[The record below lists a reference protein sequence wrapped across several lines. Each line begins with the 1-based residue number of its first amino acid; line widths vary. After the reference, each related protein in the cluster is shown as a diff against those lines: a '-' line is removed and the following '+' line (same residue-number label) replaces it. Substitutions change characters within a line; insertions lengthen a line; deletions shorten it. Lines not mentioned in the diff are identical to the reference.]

1 MNPLL
6 VRLARFARPYL
17 GLLLAALLC
26 AALFSGARMA
36 RMVLIMP
43 VLDDVLPA
51 AASERLELRWPGG
64 AELAAAARAS
74 LGESEAKPAA
84 GQMFWLLMVAGL
96 AIALVL
102 PVASFGKDYL
112 VEYTMGR
119 VLLGLQQGLCAK
131 LLALPLSVH
140 QDMRRGDTLTRVLN
154 DALRAHAGLRMF
166 FADVAQDAVAV
177 SAGIVTLLVI
187 SWQLALVVFIV
198 VPPIAWIVAS
208 FGRKI
213 QHTAR
218 RRQESV
224 GDLTQRLVD
233 ILSGIKVIQ
242 AFRAEGHESAAFGRE
257 NERLFRRTLRAVRQR
272 VTLRSL
278 VEGIA
283 SLAVMGV
290 LGLGIWVVA
299 RRMWG
304 VSPGAL
310 AAFVPVLI
318 TTQRH
323 ARELTKSWTRFQDA
337 LPSAARFFELLDTDE
352 GPSEDPDA
360 VALRG
365 LGRGVRFRDVHFAY
379 DRDPVLRGVSF
390 EIRPGEVVAL
400 VGKTGAGKTTIADLL
415 LGFRRPTAG
424 SIEVNGVDLGGITRA
439 SLLDHV
445 AVVTQEAFLFD
456 GSIRD
461 NVRYGRPDASE
472 AAFTRA
478 VRAAH
483 VDEFATTLPEGYDTR
498 VGEAGTQLSG
508 GQRQRV
514 TIARALLKDPALLI
528 FDEATSAL
536 DAESEGLIRDAIATL
551 FERRSVLVI
560 AHRFATISHAD
571 QILVLQDGR
580 VCQRGTHEELM
591 AQPGPYRELASLQ
604 STAS

>member
-1 MNPLL
+1 
-6 VRLARFARPYL
+6 VF
-17 GLLLAALLC
+17 
-26 AALFSGARMA
+26 
-36 RMVLIMP
+36 
-43 VLDDVLPA
+43 
-51 AASERLELRWPGG
+51 
-64 AELAAAARAS
+64 
-74 LGESEAKPAA
+74 
-84 GQMFWLLMVAGL
+84 
-96 AIALVL
+96 
-102 PVASFGKDYL
+102 
-112 VEYTMGR
+112 
-119 VLLGLQQGLCAK
+119 
-131 LLALPLSVH
+131 
-140 QDMRRGDTLTRVLN
+140 
-154 DALRAHAGLRMF
+154 
-166 FADVAQDAVAV
+166 
-177 SAGIVTLLVI
+177 VI
-187 SWQLALVVFIV
+187 

-242 AFRAEGHESAAFGRE
+242 AFRAEQHESAAFGRE

-272 VTLRSL
+272 VTSRSL

-290 LGLGIWVVA
+290 LGLGVWVVA

-337 LPSAARFFELLDTDE
+337 LPSAGRFFELLDADE
-352 GPSEDPDA
+352 GPAEAPNA
-360 VALRG
+360 VPLRG

-424 SIEVNGVDLGGITRA
+424 RIEIDGVDLRGITRA
-439 SLLDHV
+439 SLLEHV

-472 AAFTRA
+472 EAFARA

-483 VDEFATTLPEGYDTR
+483 VDEFATALPEGYDTR

-536 DAESEGLIRDAIATL
+536 DAESERLIRDAIAAL
-551 FERRSVLVI
+551 FEGRSVLMI
-560 AHRFATISHAD
+560 AHRFATISHANE
-571 QILVLQDGR
+571 ILVLQEGR
-580 VCQRGTHEELM
+580 VHQRGTHEELM

-604 STAS
+604 STVS